1 MKTNEQLNAENETIR
16 GMLAAGAER
25 KLLAIPNVLHV
36 SVGLKETRG
45 RISDQLCVRVYVK
58 QKKGPEAVPAAELI
72 PAQING
78 VPTDVHTVGVFEF
91 SEDNTKYRPI
101 KGGIAI
107 TNRIADLGDNGKV
120 QIGRGTLGCI
130 AIDTTDN
137 APVILS
143 NWHVLYGTVGRNG
156 DKVYQPSPTSVP
168 AADLADLPLR
178 PKDDIDKIAVLRRKE
193 ISAAVDGAIAAID
206 VSSCCHCCGIHYSN
220 EINGLSVGN
229 RPRRNTIVGDERA
242 VSGMAVFKVG
252 KVTGR
257 TEGVVVDDNYP
268 TFSIVRSGTTYTF
281 TGQIAIQNIDHAK
294 AFGTHGDSGSVIV
307 NLNNKIVGL
316 YFANGTNLTVKGGAQ
331 PFVSLAN
338 HISDVLAA
346 LKIKIPYSP
355 DIKVISGETLAEM
368 PSSVLEAPIPEPY
381 QAFRE
386 RLQANDVTA
395 RMLTIGQGHSQEIT
409 YLVNHCRP
417 VTVAWRRCE
426 GPAFL
431 AAVMGA
437 VRDGHYRLP
446 QKINGV
452 APHEVLVRM
461 RAVLSQH
468 GSAALKETMN
478 STDVDLEEIFRGC
491 DNLHDLI
498 ERINRHV
505 RLTAAV

>member
-229 RPRRNTIVGDERA
+229 RPPRNTIVGDERA

-268 TFSIVRSGTTYTF
+268 TFSIVRSGRHTHSRGRSRFKTSITQKRSAPTAIRGRSLSISTTRLSASTSR
-281 TGQIAIQNIDHAK
+281 TGRISRSRVVRSHLFRSPTTSAM
-294 AFGTHGDSGSVIV
+294 
-307 NLNNKIVGL
+307 
-316 YFANGTNLTVKGGAQ
+316 
-331 PFVSLAN
+331 SL
-338 HISDVLAA
+338 
-346 LKIKIPYSP
+346 P
-355 DIKVISGETLAEM
+355 
-368 PSSVLEAPIPEPY
+368 
-381 QAFRE
+381 R
-386 RLQANDVTA
+386 
-395 RMLTIGQGHSQEIT
+395 
-409 YLVNHCRP
+409 
-417 VTVAWRRCE
+417 
-426 GPAFL
+426 
-431 AAVMGA
+431 
-437 VRDGHYRLP
+437 
-446 QKINGV
+446 
-452 APHEVLVRM
+452 
-461 RAVLSQH
+461 
-468 GSAALKETMN
+468 
-478 STDVDLEEIFRGC
+478 
-491 DNLHDLI
+491 
-498 ERINRHV
+498 
-505 RLTAAV
+505 